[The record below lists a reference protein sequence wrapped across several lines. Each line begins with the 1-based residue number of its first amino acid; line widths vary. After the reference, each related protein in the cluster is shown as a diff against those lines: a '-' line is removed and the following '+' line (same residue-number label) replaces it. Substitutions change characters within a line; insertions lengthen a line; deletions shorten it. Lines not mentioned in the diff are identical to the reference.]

1 MNSYNHYAFGSVVAW
16 AYRNVAG
23 IDTTYTSPAFHE
35 IVIHPRLDDRIL
47 QAHGEYESVYGKIVS
62 DWKGTKTGPFALNVV
77 IPANT
82 SAKVYLPHES
92 GAKVLESG
100 KPIKVTESD
109 GSDVI
114 EVGSGTYQF
123 QVQ

>member
-1 MNSYNHYAFGSVVAW
+1 
-16 AYRNVAG
+16 
-23 IDTTYTSPAFHE
+23 
-35 IVIHPRLDDRIL
+35 
-47 QAHGEYESVYGKIVS
+47 
-62 DWKGTKTGPFALNVV
+62 LNVV